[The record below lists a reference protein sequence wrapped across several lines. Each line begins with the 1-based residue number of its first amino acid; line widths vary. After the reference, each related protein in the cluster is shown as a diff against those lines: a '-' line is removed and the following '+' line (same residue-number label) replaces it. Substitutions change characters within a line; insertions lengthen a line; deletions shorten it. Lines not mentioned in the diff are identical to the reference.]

1 MFWNS
6 TVVMAHDFVNF
17 WNMDF
22 ISIKK
27 VSIKFQPLDQKPS
40 NFTKRQNVQ
49 EGWKKADCCVP
60 FPQGSNPEPLGPESP
75 GNADPNDLRP
85 HSENQHIKDTSPY
98 VLHPKLI

>member
-1 MFWNS
+1 
-6 TVVMAHDFVNF
+6 MAHDLESF

-40 NFTKRQNVQ
+40 NFSKRQNVQ

-60 FPQGSNPEPLGPESP
+60 FPQGMSLWGLSP
-75 GNADPNDLRP
+75 QAMQTLM
-85 HSENQHIKDTSPY
+85 I
-98 VLHPKLI
+98 